1 MKFLNCQTETSM
13 KFNLT
18 VNSAWIRDCF
28 AIWITHEPKLSRAI
42 SPQPIFTSLIYV
54 NCYIVVPLQHIGI
67 WKRNIKHLYLF
78 HKILTFQFT
87 ACVLPCNIFKEYPHY
102 SNMTM
107 LHHFPLCFMESFRP
121 TTSFCPNKQGKR
133 IVPFPLRSPQAS
145 TNLIKFSKFTK
156 NRGRKIKYAFTFHS
170 SSCIILFC
178 LSLLILY
185 LTLCLGQGTVQC
197 VGEKKWLPGSLW
209 HKCDR
214 MSPLDIQ

>member
-87 ACVLPCNIFKEYPHY
+87 ACGLPCKIFKEYPHY
-102 SNMTM
+102 SNRTV
-107 LHHFPLCFMESFRP
+107 
-121 TTSFCPNKQGKR
+121 TSFSFVFYG
-133 IVPFPLRSPQAS
+133 IVPS
-145 TNLIKFSKFTK
+145 N
-156 NRGRKIKYAFTFHS
+156 Y
-170 SSCIILFC
+170 IILPKQTRKTHSPISFEI
-178 LSLLILY
+178 SSGVNKSDQVFQIHQE
-185 LTLCLGQGTVQC
+185 QGEEDKICFHFSQ
-197 VGEKKWLPGSLW
+197 L
-209 HKCDR
+209 
-214 MSPLDIQ
+214 